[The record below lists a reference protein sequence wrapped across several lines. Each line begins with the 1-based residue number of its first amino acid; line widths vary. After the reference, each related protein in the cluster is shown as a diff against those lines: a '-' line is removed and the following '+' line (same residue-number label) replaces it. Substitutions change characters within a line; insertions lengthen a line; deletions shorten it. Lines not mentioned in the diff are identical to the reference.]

1 MGVFQNI
8 QNIGDYME
16 LLTLEKITVVGLLF
30 LAILYFWNENRQLKK
45 GIKKVISE
53 HQKDLKES
61 GTTMVMLLEKYNQF
75 VNDVKDLVK

>member
-1 MGVFQNI
+1 
-8 QNIGDYME
+8 
-16 LLTLEKITVVGLLF
+16 LF

>member
-1 MGVFQNI
+1 MG